1 MVSLRRGSADEY
13 TIDEL
18 RRWLVNIVDMTIDL
32 EDLVWRIPT
41 LVSDSGV
48 NIRDWDENTRLDL
61 EEQILNAS
69 RGQIRDYAR
78 EAQENVRPARDRRRR
93 RRRR

>member
-1 MVSLRRGSADEY
+1 MVSLRRGLVDEY

-48 NIRDWDENTRLDL
+48 NIRNWDENTRLDL
-61 EEQILNAS
+61 EEQIMNAS

-78 EAQENVRPARDRRRR
+78 EAQENVRRRDPRRRSRRRR
-93 RRRR
+93 